1 MLGEGIRADFPILH
15 QEVNGK
21 PLIYLDSGATS
32 QKPEAVLRA
41 MEDYNRGYNSNV
53 HRGVHHL
60 AAKVPF
66 IAWKPVPVGF
76 CEAILGCVTCVR
88 IRSDRS
94 PLRHVSCCTKQSFIF
109 AGLRTLLG
117 SLDFFLNPLSHDVET
132 LLQCLSTRSTPSRI
146 FMCAWVT
153 ECSSMHVFSLLSLS
167 WLRTA

>member
-1 MLGEGIRADFPILH
+1 MLIIYKKKVNKQHHAQAPPHVSGQGLDVAVQRTLGEGIRADFPILH

-66 IAWKPVPVGF
+66 TVCNICVPVEL
-76 CEAILGCVTCVR
+76 CEGPLGR
-88 IRSDRS
+88 IS
-94 PLRHVSCCTKQSFIF
+94 
-109 AGLRTLLG
+109 
-117 SLDFFLNPLSHDVET
+117 
-132 LLQCLSTRSTPSRI
+132 
-146 FMCAWVT
+146 
-153 ECSSMHVFSLLSLS
+153 
-167 WLRTA
+167 